1 MPFSTTIDCIT
12 RAESALG
19 ILLPDGYREYLL
31 GTNGGELSLGSEDWQ
46 IFPVCDDSDRK
57 RASRSA
63 SHIVRETE
71 FARSCSRF
79 PKAAV
84 AVASNGEGDYLL
96 FLPDA
101 KDSSS
106 LNPGVYRWD
115 HELRKLVIVSE
126 DFETLWRASQRD

>member
-12 RAESALG
+12 RAESTLG

-71 FARSCSRF
+71 FA
-79 PKAAV
+79 
-84 AVASNGEGDYLL
+84 VASNGEGDYLL